1 MAARLGGAVTMVA
14 KVGADGMGAECVQN
28 YKDCG
33 IDTTHVFTA
42 AAGVP
47 TGVAPITVCR
57 RTL

>member
-1 MAARLGGAVTMVA
+1 MVA